1 MLCAKEVGDFM
12 GVFQYIQ
19 LFFNK
24 VPHDFSEDWYLEFN
38 PDVAEAVKKGAV
50 SSGREHYLHPEK
62 MKEGYIKNQS

>member
-1 MLCAKEVGDFM
+1 M

-38 PDVAEAVKKGAV
+38 PDVAERPLKKEQYHPGG
-50 SSGREHYLHPEK
+50 SIICYPEK